1 MTETET
7 QRGGKAESL
16 KCKLKL
22 PGGLGRRGPAFPERR
37 EGRGRGVRKER
48 AAPVPACSPV
58 LVKAAWRLAH

>member
-37 EGRGRGVRKER
+37 EGRGSAQQAQGPTL
-48 AAPVPACSPV
+48 PV
-58 LVKAAWRLAH
+58 